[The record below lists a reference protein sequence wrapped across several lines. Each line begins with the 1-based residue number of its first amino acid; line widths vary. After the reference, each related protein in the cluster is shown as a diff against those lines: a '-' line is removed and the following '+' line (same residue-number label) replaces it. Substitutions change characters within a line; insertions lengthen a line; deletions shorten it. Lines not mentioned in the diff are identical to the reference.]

1 MSLTGS
7 PVADRTR
14 VAVRTWTRTLT
25 SLLVLGLLAACGS
38 SGPGHSASAG
48 ASTPA
53 AVSGFLHRYVDAD
66 GRVVR
71 HDQGGDTVSEGQ
83 GYALLL
89 AVAAGDETSFR
100 RVWRWTSAHL
110 QRPDGLFAYRWAGGH
125 VADANPATDA
135 DLQLGWALALAGRR
149 FHEASFTRA
158 AGRVGRAIAAHE
170 IGYDDA
176 GRPVLAAGPW
186 AVRPGRPTVVEP
198 GYWTPPAQRALAE
211 LTGDRR
217 LHDLTAAGAAQLGA
231 MTKDG
236 ATLPP
241 DWAQLGSGQPGTPLG
256 GPDGTQ
262 PVQAGPDGL
271 RALVWSALDPAARP
285 LAAKWWSLIS
295 ATADQAPLARGLD
308 GQPASGDKS
317 ALSAVAAAA
326 AARAAGDRA
335 RSDALLDRARQ
346 LDRSYPTYYGAAWV
360 ALGEVLLTTDR
371 LKT

>member
-149 FHEASFTRA
+149 FHEASFTSA
-158 AGRVGRAIAAHE
+158 ARRVGRAIAAHE